1 MRVRLVAAALCWAV
15 GASAQN
21 SAGVFI
27 ETVAGAGLFDLRPAR
42 ETPLIQPQAVAVAPN
57 GDLVI
62 SDGNFLIRRVRGAQA
77 AIVAG
82 GGDVVDDGEG
92 VDARRAKL
100 DYPSGVAAASDG
112 AIYFAD
118 VRHHRIRCVTPDGR
132 IATVAGRGRPG
143 YSGDGGPGLFA
154 DLNLPTALT
163 LSPTGEV
170 VFADT
175 GNHVVRAWDPRTR
188 RIRTVAG
195 TGEEGHSGDGGPARS
210 ASFGT
215 IRALAFDP
223 QGNLYI
229 ADRTYWVIRR
239 VAPDGAITHFAG
251 TGEPGYAGDGG
262 PATQARLGWIFGMAA
277 NQRGL
282 FVADA
287 DAGRVRL
294 INPQG
299 IISTYAGGATRV
311 PRETENV
318 PATEITLKV
327 PAGLALD
334 AQGNLFITDTD
345 SHLIR
350 RVDANTR
357 TVTTAA
363 GALRF
368 ADSLPAAETPLYVPG
383 HVAVDQRGNVFFAE
397 NGSFRVRRLDAL
409 SGAIT
414 TIAGNGREGFRGQP
428 ESSVSLGGKLG
439 VSVDAQG
446 RVLIADAE
454 VGVIRRYD
462 PATGQA
468 PVILDLNRFPWE
480 RPGPQP
486 RFALAAP
493 DGSIFL
499 SEWKNDVVFRLA
511 PDGRLLYFA
520 GIEGETGYSGDG
532 GPAVKA
538 TLNGPEGLALDNRG
552 GLLVCDAD
560 NHVVRRV
567 DLATRVIETF
577 AGDGIDNYDFDGFAA
592 TLASMRRPVALA
604 VNEGFV
610 FIADES
616 ADAVRFV
623 DPDGVI
629 NTITGADAPGFSGDG
644 GLALFARLDT
654 PMGVAFFRNTLL
666 IGDSRNYRLR
676 RLFVQQVANPLQ
688 ISETRLT
695 FRAAEGGDPPSEQ
708 LLIVN
713 SSVLGLNL
721 NYAIGGSLD
730 NGKDWLYVDSL
741 EGQTPNAI
749 IVSVDT
755 KALTAGRYT
764 GRITVRADNGSQATV
779 LVELVVTPPGELRTV
794 QLSADLLPLS
804 VSSGGTGSGLLA
816 VSAPGGQAIPWKI
829 RLLTESSWLKLSARE
844 GTTPANLQVE
854 ADAGSLAPGVYAAV
868 GYVEVPEGA
877 STLFVILLNVEEA
890 QPSILLDRSAL
901 VFETVQGS
909 TAVADQTLAIL
920 NNGGAPLSWS
930 ISAPGDQNWL
940 RVSAAAGELDPRSP
954 AAAVRVSV
962 NAAELAPGEYTAVL
976 SVAGK
981 EALGSP
987 QPVNVRLRVRPAGAA
1002 ARPILETT
1010 ALAFF
1015 GAPGSR
1021 IPNQT
1026 IELGTTGGAVL
1037 SFSASA
1043 NTANGGRWLTVTP
1056 GEGVLQFSA
1065 QRARLEVSVT
1075 ASGLRPEDY
1084 REVPGCPAPAYCGK
1098 ISLLFSDGSLQEV
1111 TVLLV
1116 LRAAAGAQQT
1126 GAKQRHSSCVPS
1138 RQLLLAPTLAGNFTA
1153 NAGWPLTLRA
1163 RVLDD
1168 CGGPI
1173 LNANVT
1179 ASFSHGDPP
1188 MTLANLRN
1196 GDYSAT
1202 WTPIGAAA
1210 NTVVTFKALHPSLAA
1225 AELRT
1230 GGRVAA
1236 TANDP
1241 PAVAAGG
1248 VLNAASRRRAS
1259 LLAPRGLIAIQGAN
1273 FPADAAEV
1281 QVLIGGQAAA
1291 VVSSS
1296 PEEILAVAPEDVAQ
1310 RRSTT
1315 VLVSARG
1322 FLSAPQIVSVA
1333 PVDPGLFPPPE
1344 AAAPVAGSTLEVE
1357 ATGLGAVDETGR
1369 VLTPV
1374 TARFGAM
1381 EAEVDSAVA
1390 MPDRPGRYRI
1400 ALRVPGGI
1408 AGEQKLTVA
1417 QGDSVSNELTLLV
1430 QEGSAVEAQSRERRP
1445 AARGRY
1451 HGGR

>member
-1 MRVRLVAAALCWAV
+1 MWARLVAAGLCWTL
-15 GASAQN
+15 GAGAQD

-27 ETVAGAGLFDLRPAR
+27 ETVAGSGVFDQRPAR
-42 ETPLIQPQAVAVAPN
+42 ETPLIQPQAVAVTPS
-57 GDLVI
+57 GDLVV
-62 SDGNFLIRRVRGAQA
+62 SDGNFLIRRVRGAQT

-82 GGDVVDDGEG
+82 GGALVDDAEG
-92 VDARRAKL
+92 VDARQAKL
-100 DYPSGVAAASDG
+100 DYPSGIAVSSDG

-118 VRHHRIRCVTPDGR
+118 VRHHRVRCVTPDGR
-132 IATVAGRGRPG
+132 ITTVAGRGTPG

-163 LSPTGEV
+163 LSPSGEV
-170 VFADT
+170 VIADT
-175 GNHVVRAWDPRTR
+175 GNYAVRAWDPGTR
-188 RIRTVAG
+188 RIRTIAG
-195 TGEEGHSGDGGPARS
+195 TGKEGNSGDGGPARS
-210 ASFGT
+210 ATFGV
-215 IRALAFDP
+215 IRALAYDP

-229 ADRTYWVIRR
+229 ADRTNRIIRR
-239 VAPDGAITHFAG
+239 VAPDGTITRFAG
-251 TGEPGYAGDGG
+251 TGQPGFSGDGG

-294 INPQG
+294 ISPQG

-327 PAGLALD
+327 PSGLALD
-334 AQGNLFITDTD
+334 TQGHLYITDTD

-357 TVTTAA
+357 TVTNVA

-368 ADSLPAAETPLYVPG
+368 ADNLPAAETPLYVPG
-383 HVAVDQRGNVFFAE
+383 HVAVDNRGNVFFAE

-439 VSVDAQG
+439 VSVDALG
-446 RVLIADAE
+446 RVLIADSE

-480 RPGPQP
+480 RSGPRP

-493 DGSIFL
+493 DGNIFI
-499 SEWKNDVVFRLA
+499 SEWQNDVVLRLA
-511 PDGRLLYFA
+511 PDGTLWYFA

-532 GPAVKA
+532 GPAVEA
-538 TLNGPEGLALDNRG
+538 TLNGPEGLALDSRG
-552 GLLVCDAD
+552 GLLLCDAD

-567 DLATRVIETF
+567 DLASRVIQTF

-592 TLASMRRPVALA
+592 TLASLRRPVALA
-604 VNEGFV
+604 INEGFV
-610 FIADES
+610 FIADE
-616 ADAVRFV
+616 DANVVRFV
-623 DPDGVI
+623 DPDGII
-629 NTITGADAPGFSGDG
+629 NTITGNELAGFSGDG

-654 PMGVAFFRNTLL
+654 PMGLAFFRNTLL

-676 RLFVQQVANPLQ
+676 RLFVRQVANPLQ

-708 LLIVN
+708 LLIVT

-721 NYAIGGSLD
+721 NYTIGGSLD
-730 NGKDWLYVDSL
+730 VGEDWLYVDSL
-741 EGQTPNAI
+741 EGQTPHAI

-755 KALTAGRYT
+755 KGLTAGRYT
-764 GRITVRADNGSQATV
+764 GRIWVKADNGSEATV
-779 LVELVVTPPGELRTV
+779 RVELVVTPPGELRTV
-794 QLSADLLPLS
+794 QLSADLLQLA
-804 VSSGGTGSGLLA
+804 VSSGGTGSGLIA
-816 VSAPGGQAIPWKI
+816 VSAPGGQVVPWTI
-829 RLLTESSWLKLSARE
+829 RLLTESPWLKLSARQ
-844 GTTPANLQVE
+844 GTTPTNLQVE
-854 ADAGSLAPGVYAAV
+854 ADAGSLPPGVYTAV

-877 STLFVILLNVEEA
+877 STLFVILLKVEA
-890 QPSILLDRSAL
+890 ARPSILLDRSAL

-909 TAVADQTLAIL
+909 TSVADQTLSIL
-920 NNGGAPLSWS
+920 NNGGAPLSWTL
-930 ISAPGDQNWL
+930 AVPGRQAWL

-954 AAAVRVSV
+954 PAAVRVSV
-962 NAAELAPGEYTAVL
+962 NAADLAPGDYTAVL
-976 SVAGK
+976 SVAG
-981 EALGSP
+981 EDALGSP
-987 QPVNVRLRVRPAGAA
+987 QPVTVRLRVRPAGAA
-1002 ARPILETT
+1002 GRAILETT

-1015 GAPGSR
+1015 GAPGAR

-1037 SFSASA
+1037 TFSASA

-1056 GEGVLQFSA
+1056 AEGALQFSA
-1065 QRARLEVSVT
+1065 QRARLEVSVS

-1098 ISLLFSDGSLQEV
+1098 ISLSFSDGSLQEV

-1116 LRAAAGAQQT
+1116 LRGSAGVERT
-1126 GAKQRHSSCVPS
+1126 GVKERHSSCVPS
-1138 RQLLLAPTLAGNFTA
+1138 RQLVLSPTLAGNFTA
-1153 NAGWPLTLRA
+1153 NASWPLTLRA
-1163 RVLDD
+1163 RVVDD
-1168 CGGPI
+1168 CGEPI
-1173 LNANVT
+1173 VNANVT
-1179 ASFSHGDPP
+1179 AAFSNGDPP

-1236 TANDP
+1236 TASDP

-1259 LLAPRGLIAIQGAN
+1259 LIAPRGLIAIQGAN
-1273 FPADAAEV
+1273 FPEDAADV
-1281 QVLIGGQAAA
+1281 QVLIGGQVAE

-1296 PEEILAVAPEDVAQ
+1296 AVEILAVAPEDVAQ

-1322 FLSAPQIVSVA
+1322 FLSAPEIVSVA
-1333 PVDPGLFPPPE
+1333 PVDPGLFPLPE
-1344 AAAPVAGSTLEVE
+1344 GATPVAGATLEIE
-1357 ATGLGAVDETGR
+1357 AAGLGAVDENGG
-1369 VLTPV
+1369 VLAPV
-1374 TARFGAM
+1374 TARFGDA
-1381 EAEVDSAVA
+1381 EAEVETAVA
-1390 MPDRPGRYRI
+1390 LPERPGRYRI
-1400 ALRVPGGI
+1400 AIRVPGGI
-1408 AGEQKLTVA
+1408 AGERKLTIA
-1417 QGDSVSNELTLLV
+1417 QGGSVSNELTLSV
-1430 QEGSAVEAQSRERRP
+1430 QGESTEG
-1445 AARGRY
+1445 AR
-1451 HGGR
+1451 